1 MFDESD
7 KVSAYVKQKNIG
19 MKIDYSGKA
28 RRVLKESET
37 QNVADE
43 ESQAEENGASR
54 AMRRIIQQKL
64 LNGDELMADEMRF
77 LKRFDSGLYTKARAA
92 QEARE
97 TLVQKLEAATSK
109 EEASEAFLVASGLVN
124 EAGNN
129 ARQKEASEEK
139 IAHGIASPTSV
150 GAARDAL
157 TTPKPRTRWK
167 LDLTDKA
174 AGTPAAGGTRTR
186 TAAKPQPARAATAPS
201 AARSARAAPRR
212 PRRVPL
218 SCSSPRTRRVSSSSW
233 RALCRRRGRSSRRRR
248 STAISRVRRSVPSK
262 TSTLR
267 AWRRPRASSVPRA
280 LTATCRNHARA
291 LPTSRLTAKLKE
303 VKQKARLN
311 LFNRAFLFPY
321 CLYDRLRRGSDRPS
335 FASLA
340 RGGRASG
347 LLRRFPASKLPAP
360 RRRRRR
366 FPPLCALRSRRS

>member
-43 ESQAEENGASR
+43 ESQAEESGASR

-139 IAHGIASPTSV
+139 LAHGTASPTSV
-150 GAARDAL
+150 GAACDAL

-186 TAAKPQPARAATAPS
+186 SVAKPQPARAATAQPAASSEKRTGS
-201 AARSARAAPRR
+201 AP
-212 PRRVPL
+212 PP
-218 SCSSPRTRRVSSSSW
+218 
-233 RALCRRRGRSSRRRR
+233 
-248 STAISRVRRSVPSK
+248 K
-262 TSTLR
+262 TSSAFVQQPEDTTGLEFIM
-267 AWRRPRASSVPRA
+267 
-280 LTATCRNHARA
+280 ARA
-291 LPTSRLTAKLKE
+291 LQAAWAKFTQTPKYRDLTSTAE
-303 VKQKARLN
+303 RSVEN
-311 LFNRAFLFPY
+311 I
-321 CLYDRLRRGSDRPS
+321 D
-335 FASLA
+335 
-340 RGGRASG
+340 
-347 LLRRFPASKLPAP
+347 PASMAAATRFFSASRAYRNLPKP
-360 RRRRRR
+360 RKGTPYQS
-366 FPPLCALRSRRS
+366 FDSET